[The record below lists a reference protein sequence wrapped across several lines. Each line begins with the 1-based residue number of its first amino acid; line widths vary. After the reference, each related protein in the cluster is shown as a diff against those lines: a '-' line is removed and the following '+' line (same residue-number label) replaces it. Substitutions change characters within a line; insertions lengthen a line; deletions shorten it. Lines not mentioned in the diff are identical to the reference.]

1 MSRGS
6 ESEILDMVR
15 MVAPGT
21 PLREGLDNILHA
33 HGGALIVVD
42 DGAGV
47 ASILDSGFPL
57 DIPFAPTALYELS
70 KMDGAIV
77 LSHDLKRIVRA
88 NVHLVPDSSILST
101 ETGIRHR
108 TAERA
113 AKATGAFLIAI
124 SQRRSV
130 ISLYRRQ
137 VKHVLDDPALLIG
150 KANQALA
157 TTIRYR
163 HTFNDMV
170 QRLTMLEFEEDVS
183 AQDVTLVLQQA
194 AILISVRA
202 EIDRYVA
209 ELGSEG
215 RLIGIQLH
223 ELIQGVRE
231 EALLVLRDYA
241 EAGPDRDTAEQ
252 RLADLSERDSDEILD
267 TQWLG
272 RFIHLGSDPSRPVSG
287 RGLRILNRLPGLP
300 ETVIENLVAHFSS
313 LGRILA
319 ANLDQLDQVEGVGEA
334 RARAIQSGLARLHED
349 ALAVHDGI

>member
-1 MSRGS
+1 
-6 ESEILDMVR
+6 MVR
-15 MVAPGT
+15 IVAPGT

-33 HGGALIVVD
+33 HGGALIIID
-42 DGAGV
+42 EDPAV

-57 DIPFAPTALYELS
+57 NIPFAPTALYELS

-77 LSHDLKRIVRA
+77 LSADLKRILRA

-113 AKATGAFLIAI
+113 AKATGALLIAI
-124 SQRRSV
+124 SQRRAV
-130 ISLYRRQ
+130 ISLYRHQ

-163 HTFNDMV
+163 RTFNDMV

-183 AQDVTLVLQQA
+183 AQDVALVLQQA
-194 AILISVRA
+194 AILISVRT

-215 RLIGIQLH
+215 RLVGIQLH
-223 ELIQGVRE
+223 ELIEGVRE
-231 EALLVLRDYA
+231 EARLVLRDYA
-241 EAGPDRDTAEQ
+241 ESPLDPKAAEE
-252 RLADLSERDSDEILD
+252 RLADLSQRDSDEILD

-272 RFIHLGSDPSRPVSG
+272 RFIHLGTDPERPVVG
-287 RGLRILNRLPGLP
+287 RGLRILHQLPALP
-300 ETVIENLVAHFSS
+300 EAVIENLVEHFASF
-313 LGRILA
+313 GRILA
-319 ANLDQLDQVEGVGEA
+319 ASLEQLDQVEGVGEA
-334 RARAIQSGLARLHED
+334 RARAIQTGLARLHED
-349 ALAVHDGI
+349 SLVARDRL